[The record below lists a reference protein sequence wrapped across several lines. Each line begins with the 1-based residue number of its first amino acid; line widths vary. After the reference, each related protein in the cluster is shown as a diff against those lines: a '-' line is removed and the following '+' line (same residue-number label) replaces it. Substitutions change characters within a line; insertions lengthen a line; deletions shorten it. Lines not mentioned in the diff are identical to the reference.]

1 MPQIPRAPA
10 SIPRRI
16 TPLLAALALAAC
28 GGGGGSGGAAPT
40 NGANGAGGA
49 PTMTILSSQVSG
61 RVTLDDGT
69 PIAGATVTAYQTN
82 DHSSLTATTDANGRY
97 TIAGLLAASQI
108 DYEISV
114 DKSGYGYYP
123 TPSAGPG
130 VSVHRADD
138 NGLYH
143 AVLGLHAPSTGGVT
157 GLDFTA
163 YDGSRPRV
171 TALAAATLPSARFDD
186 HADGTVTDRWTGL
199 VWLKDAGCLGTAN
212 WPSAVAAARQ
222 LASGACGLAD
232 GSAAGQWRLPNIVE
246 LESLVDTTR
255 SHPAL
260 PAAQPF
266 TSVAADYWSS
276 TTYYGDITE
285 AWVLR
290 MTDGRYLNDATSNVK
305 ATSIRGVWAVRD
317 GSAPGAVALQA
328 TGQYKSYADGDDG
341 ALQRGV
347 ALTAP
352 RFIDRGNGTVVDTMT
367 GLMWLKKADCI
378 ANQSWSASQTAIAQL
393 ADGQCGLA
401 DGSGAGA
408 WRLPTR
414 AEMLSLADRTLGNHA
429 DEFDATFLRTDG
441 SVKRGAVF
449 GSMATA
455 VYYWTASADA
465 ADTNA
470 AWSIYSCDFGVYD
483 VPKTDLGYALAVR

>member
-1 MPQIPRAPA
+1 MLC
-10 SIPRRI
+10 SV
-16 TPLLAALALAAC
+16 LMLAAC
-28 GGGGGSGGAAPT
+28 GGGGGSSGTP
-40 NGANGAGGA
+40 GAGGSA
-49 PTMTILSSQVSG
+49 GGSGGAMTTILSSQISG
-61 RVTLDDGT
+61 RVALDDGT

-82 DHSSLTATTDANGRY
+82 DHSALTATTDANGRY

-114 DKSGYGYYP
+114 DKGGYGYYP
-123 TPSAGPG
+123 TPATGPG

-143 AVLGLHAPSTGGVT
+143 TVLGLHAPSTSGVT

-171 TALAAATLPSARFDD
+171 TALAAATLPSVRYADN
-186 HADGTVTDRWTGL
+186 ADGTITDRWTGL
-199 VWLKDAGCLGTAN
+199 VWLKDAGCLGTAT
-212 WPSAVAAARQ
+212 WPTAVAAARQ

-232 GSAAGQWRLPNIVE
+232 NSTAGQWRLPNIVE
-246 LESLVDTTR
+246 LESLVDATR
-255 SHPAL
+255 SQPAL

-276 TTYYGDITE
+276 TTYYGDTTE

-290 MTDGRYLNDATSNVK
+290 FTDGRYLNDATSNVK

-317 GSAPGAVALQA
+317 GRTPGAMALQA
-328 TGQYKSYADGDDG
+328 SGQYKSYAEGDDG

-352 RFIDRGNGTVVDTMT
+352 RFVDKGNGTVVDTMT
-367 GLMWLKKADCI
+367 GLTWLKQADCL
-378 ANQSWSASQTAIAQL
+378 ANQSWSAAQTTIAQL

-408 WRLPTR
+408 WRLPSR

-429 DEFDATFLRTDG
+429 DDFDATYWRADG
-441 SVKRGAVF
+441 SVKRAPVF
-449 GSMATA
+449 TRMVTA
-455 VYYWTASADA
+455 VYYWTATADA
-465 ADTNA
+465 ADANA
-470 AWSIYSCDFGVYD
+470 AWSVYSCDFGVYD
-483 VPKTDLGYALAVR
+483 VPKADSGYALAVR